1 MGTPAAKQDSIALI
15 RDLTNAFGPSAFE
28 DEVVAVAERYTNGI
42 FNTRVDHLLN
52 FYLDQKGA
60 DSSKPTLLL
69 DAHSDEVGLMIQNI
83 RPNGTLGF
91 VPLGSWNPN
100 TLPSSKVLV
109 RNAEGKLLRGV
120 VASGAVHF
128 FGRTE
133 YDKPIDIS
141 ELTIDIGAT
150 SAEEARE
157 VYGVRIGEPA
167 LPDVA
172 FEYDE
177 EHDIMTAKAFDCRIG
192 CAALI
197 ETMRRLDG
205 EALGVNPRGV
215 LSAQE
220 ELGERGIS
228 VAVHKINPEI
238 AICFEGCPADDTIME
253 PYAVQT
259 ALKKGPMLR
268 FMDKSI
274 ICSPKYMRWALDL
287 AQRHGIPVQT
297 AVRTGGGNNGGVIN
311 LTGDGVPTIVIGIP
325 VRYAHSHYTIASY
338 QDFEHAVELAVLLAK
353 NMDAGVIARL

>member
-1 MGTPAAKQDSIALI
+1 MGRASSKEDNLAMI
-15 RDLTNAFGPSAFE
+15 RELTDAFGPSAFE
-28 DEVVAVAERYTNGI
+28 DEVVTVARKYTDCI
-42 FNTRVDHLLN
+42 FDTKTDHLLN
-52 FYLDQKGA
+52 FYMKFKNTDGN
-60 DSSKPTLLL
+60 KPVLML
-69 DAHSDEVGLMIQNI
+69 DAHSDEVGLMVQNI
-83 RPNGTLGF
+83 RPNGTLSL
-91 VPLGSWNPN
+91 VPIGSWNPN

-109 RNAEGKLLRGV
+109 RNAEGRYLRGV

-128 FGRTE
+128 FGKTDYE
-133 YDKPIDIS
+133 KPVEIADMA
-141 ELTIDIGAT
+141 IDIGAT
-150 SAEEARE
+150 SAEEAKD
-157 VYGVRIGEPA
+157 VYKVRIGEPV
-167 LPDVA
+167 LSDVS
-172 FEYDE
+172 FEYDG
-177 EHDIMTAKAFDCRIG
+177 EHDIMLAKAFDCRIG

-197 ETMRRLDG
+197 ETMRRLEG
-205 EALGVNPRGV
+205 EELSVDPRGV

-220 ELGERGIS
+220 ELGERGIA
-228 VAVHKINPEI
+228 VAVHKINPDI

-287 AQRHGIPVQT
+287 AEENGIPVQT

-325 VRYAHSHYTIASY
+325 VRYAHSHYCLASY

-353 NMDAGVIARL
+353 RMDAALIERL